1 MLLYCPCSHP
11 PIKPTAWVWRS
22 FDETRNG
29 ARSSAFAWGIAH
41 GPAAQAGARTSNAAI
56 SHDLSGCYSVRPER
70 DQLWSI
76 NMRNVTN
83 RRHRRSQAQ
92 FDKPTKRQKTTRVQ
106 APWPDQKARQE
117 MSNAEVRLDLG
128 KHSKNRDWQA
138 KW

>member
-1 MLLYCPCSHP
+1 MKRGTGRAALRLHGASLTARQH
-11 PIKPTAWVWRS
+11 KPVHEHQTPRS
-22 FDETRNG
+22 AMISAAVIRCDQKETSFG
-29 ARSSAFAWGIAH
+29 ASK
-41 GPAAQAGARTSNAAI
+41 
-56 SHDLSGCYSVRPER
+56 R

-83 RRHRRSQAQ
+83 RQHRRSQAQ